1 MSKSHSSMRPAPTP
15 VLRYGLAVVTVAIAL
30 GIKLILLRI
39 GFPYPLTSSFLA
51 AIAISFWFG
60 GTGPGLLAVLLS
72 SVAFGVFVMP
82 YQLDYRLLLPDGS
95 TKPVYLPVTI
105 TTTLPYLIYFL
116 LVALIMSWFSASRRR
131 AEGLLNQARNDL
143 EVKVEERTAD
153 LRRANEELQAQVT
166 ERRRTED
173 SLHKAKAEL
182 VQVARVMT
190 LAELVASIAHEL
202 NQPLGAIVTNGHA
215 CLRLLARDSPD
226 LDRSREI
233 IERMIKEGMRASD
246 VIKRIRALLH
256 KTPLEQAPLNIN
268 ETVEE
273 VIALLRRDLLSS
285 EVELMLKLGG
295 DLPPVIGDRSQ
306 LQQVILNLILNAKE
320 AMSTVQGQ
328 PRELLVTTGLSE
340 SGEVLVAV
348 RDSGTGLDPESVDR
362 IFDPFF
368 STKPEGMGLGLSI
381 SQTIIE
387 AHGGTLWAT
396 QNEGAGATIQF
407 TLPLSSR
414 NEP

>member
-1 MSKSHSSMRPAPTP
+1 MSKSHSLMRPAATP

-30 GIKLILLRI
+30 GIKLILLRV

-72 SVAFGVFVMP
+72 LTAFGYFVMP

-153 LRRANEELQAQVT
+153 FRQANEELQAEVT

-173 SLHKAKAEL
+173 ALHKAEAEL
-182 VQVARVMT
+182 AQVARMMT
-190 LAELVASIAHEL
+190 IAELVASIAHEL

-268 ETVEE
+268 ETIEE

-285 EVELMLKLGG
+285 KVELMLKLAP
-295 DLPPVIGDRSQ
+295 DLPPLIGDRSQ

-328 PRELLVTTGLSE
+328 PRELLITTALSE

-368 STKPEGMGLGLSI
+368 SSKPEGMGLGLSI

-414 NEP
+414 SES